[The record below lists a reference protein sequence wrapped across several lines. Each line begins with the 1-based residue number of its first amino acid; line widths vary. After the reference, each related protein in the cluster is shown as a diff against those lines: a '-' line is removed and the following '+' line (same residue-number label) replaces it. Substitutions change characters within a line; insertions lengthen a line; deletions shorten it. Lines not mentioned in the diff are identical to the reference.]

1 MTANHIEYT
10 DALDLVELEDGSICV
25 KSNCDLKEG
34 DLVATIPKQACLTTR
49 ASGAAAMIEA
59 ARLDGC
65 FGLCVA
71 VMYERSLGSESPW
84 AGYLQILPF
93 SEPLPLLWTLDEVDS
108 LLRGTELHQTIK
120 EDKELIYEDWK
131 QCILPLV
138 HSEEFTLDPNY
149 FRVEDYFAAKSLVAS
164 RSFQID
170 DYFGFGMVPLADL
183 FNHKTGAEDVHF
195 TSAPSLDES
204 DESAESVTDDEND
217 CNDEEQIPTPQPE
230 ENVSSARSND
240 EGSSDGR
247 NSECSEDMTG
257 NPVVLEMILVKD
269 VKAGT
274 EVFNTYGSMG
284 NAALLHRYG
293 FTELD
298 NPYDIVNID
307 LDLVVQWSSSLFS
320 GRHRRSRL
328 SLWRK
333 LGHAGCVSQN
343 SEYFE
348 ISFDGEPQ
356 LELLILLYVI
366 LLSEEDYLKLD
377 LISATS
383 RNDGESATAYLPKTG
398 NFLLGEISEM
408 SRETLLT
415 MSVCEALLSLADM
428 RESLYG
434 TTSLED
440 DIESLKRSNCIT
452 ERRLYHSLV
461 LRISERHIIEKLRN
475 YTKKS
480 SQSVKGLHSRKRLKS

>member
-1 MTANHIEYT
+1 M
-10 DALDLVELEDGSICV
+10 
-25 KSNCDLKEG
+25 
-34 DLVATIPKQACLTTR
+34 
-49 ASGAAAMIEA
+49 
-59 ARLDGC
+59 
-65 FGLCVA
+65 
-71 VMYERSLGSESPW
+71 
-84 AGYLQILPF
+84 
-93 SEPLPLLWTLDEVDS
+93 
-108 LLRGTELHQTIK
+108 
-120 EDKELIYEDWK
+120 
-131 QCILPLV
+131 
-138 HSEEFTLDPNY
+138 
-149 FRVEDYFAAKSLVAS
+149 AS

-170 DYFGFGMVPLADL
+170 DYLGFGMVPLADL

-204 DESAESVTDDEND
+204 DDSAESVTDDEND
-217 CNDEEQIPTPQPE
+217 CNDEEQIQTPQPQ
-230 ENVSSARSND
+230 ENASSARSND
-240 EGSSDGR
+240 EGSSDGP

-257 NPVVLEMILVKD
+257 NPMVLDMILVKD

-307 LDLVVQWSSSLFS
+307 LDLVLQWSSSLFS
-320 GRHRRSRL
+320 GRHCRSRL

-356 LELLILLYVI
+356 LELLILLYII
-366 LLSEEDYLKLD
+366 LLSEEDYMNLD
-377 LISATS
+377 LILANS
-383 RNDGESATAYLPKTG
+383 RNDGESATAYLPKTC

-408 SRETLLT
+408 SRDKLLT
-415 MSVCEALLSLADM
+415 KSVCEALLSLANM

-434 TTSLED
+434 TASLED
-440 DIESLKRSNCIT
+440 DIESLKKSNCIA
-452 ERRLYHSLV
+452 ERKLYHSLV
-461 LRISERHIIEKLRN
+461 LRISERHIIEKLRT
-475 YTKKS
+475 YTEKS
-480 SQSVKGLHSRKRLKS
+480 SKSVKGLHSRKRLRS